1 MPFFFRV
8 FPLFIFLLFGNGRF
22 VRAQVSVS
30 ETVVWL
36 DSILAHRE
44 PPVLRNPKD
53 NPEGFEPT
61 LSLREDL
68 SGTRIEDGKYG
79 PLKPGLAMALRP
91 VGKYNLEI
99 DNGLGKIILTY
110 REEQIQLTQTTTTI
124 EQAPFWIRLTGSTRD
139 TVLWKKD
146 ALSIT
151 AYLAL
156 ASGLV
161 SPADIPIEPSRWMSV
176 LASLEQNLFFSEEL
190 ADIRPSAIPA
200 THPFIHDLAEYLN
213 QYARGHAPS
222 FGSAPLNPPPS
233 TTSGPSYFSLQDMQ
247 RHYDSPL
254 ISDVA
259 TELRSSGKRIERGE
273 GKGLNTAAIVGGLTD
288 FAIERAKE
296 EFSIAL
302 LERMQYSINGSEK
315 GEGLRELRVLFPQT
329 WGFFSGQQKMSNF
342 KNILPSARAS
352 FLKDL
357 QTLGTQVQ
365 ELLSIPPYDTLK
377 HNKDIYNLALF
388 YDIASMAYQGMP
400 LDTLLGNVAS
410 RLNRRQ
416 EQLFLQGNQDLASNH
431 TTKADLIVLQ
441 TKLSSISADLDEL
454 GKDIL
459 RKNTSIESVQFLQL
473 ETAASRIGPA
483 ARAEYSNLY
492 DEYWD
497 EITRRSQSLTQW
509 MAKDRHE
516 QLQNIPRQL
525 EGLRYYDQLLRYPK
539 LENYPNY
546 FGQTPDTLHLIA
558 SGVELSRKLVNP
570 PPGEQP
576 MPEFMVGYYRYLQGV
591 EQVIKEKTALFS
603 TFSPDTL
610 RARRR
615 DLDTKRSALAQQLE
629 ADSAFWSTQNKRGL
643 EDHIAALR
651 FLKNALDTINDP
663 SWRIADNLDP
673 TVLKDAVQHYEQ
685 RLKTAEGWARE
696 RMDTLR
702 NASGVNHPMPPA
714 LNWQSPTVTTYPVS
728 QDTEA
733 RLNRITATAREIDSL
748 LLRMDTTYIPQIHT
762 SRNQA
767 LLLSNIAEMSLAVLS
782 CLKAPEG
789 SPTQYITPTEFWDLM
804 RDDRSRNLF
813 LGLVQERVQKVS
825 NNSSLSPKNVAVVTS
840 RFVDIAFQAD
850 QLLDSLRNPTRTERR
865 FSDYLP
871 LVGLGVDLLVT
882 VIENPLIANDREDP
896 MAIAAAKELTS
907 FPKVTGHAFSLF
919 NDLQA
924 ERYGSAVQNLV
935 NMLSTVATS
944 SPSVE
949 SRWQRTSQE
958 LLFYGNFMANVASAQ
973 NAEDMKS
980 ALLGAALPPGSSRV
994 KREEPFNIGLN
1005 TYLGLGGG
1013 CEVLNNTGDDKRTA
1027 GTIGL
1032 SLPVG
1037 LSVSWKFKKEHALS
1051 YSVLLS
1057 VLDLGAVAAFRLGDP
1072 NAEALP
1078 DLKIENFVAPGAYFL
1093 FNIPRSPF
1101 SMGVG
1106 SQYGPRVRSIT
1117 TANGIQSQ
1125 ASAWRWGGFI
1135 GMDVPIFSFSTM
1147 RVRTR

>member
-44 PPVLRNPKD
+44 IPVLRNPKD
-53 NPEGFEPT
+53 NPEGFEAT

-68 SGTRIEDGKYG
+68 SGTRMEDGKYE

-110 REEQIQLTQTTTTI
+110 GEEQIQLTQTTTV
-124 EQAPFWIRLTGSTRD
+124 EQAPFWIRTTGRTTD
-139 TVLWKKD
+139 FVLWKKD

-161 SPADIPIEPSRWMSV
+161 SPADIPVEPSRWMSV

-213 QYARGHAPS
+213 QYAREHAPS

-247 RHYDSPL
+247 RHYDNPL

-302 LERMQYSINGSEK
+302 LERMQYSINGNKK
-315 GEGLRELRVLFPQT
+315 GEGLRELRILFPQT
-329 WGFFSGQQKMSNF
+329 WGFFSGQQKLSNF
-342 KNILPSARAS
+342 KNLLPSARAS

-400 LDTLLGNVAS
+400 LDTLLENVAS

-416 EQLFLQGNQDLASNH
+416 EQLFLQGNQDLASKS
-431 TTKADLIVLQ
+431 TARPDLTVLQ

-459 RKNTSIESVQFLQL
+459 RENTTIEAIHFSNL
-473 ETAASRIGPA
+473 ETAASAIGA
-483 ARAEYSNLY
+483 DARAEYRKLY

-497 EITRRSQSLTQW
+497 EITRRNQTLVQW

-516 QLQNIPRQL
+516 QLRNIPRQL
-525 EGLRYYDQLLRYPK
+525 EGLRYYDQLLRYPR

-546 FGQTPDTLHLIA
+546 FGQAPDSVQLVA

-570 PPGEQP
+570 PPGEQS
-576 MPEFMVGYYRYLQGV
+576 MPEFMTEYYRYLQGV
-591 EQVIKEKTALFS
+591 EQSIQEKTALFQAS
-603 TFSPDTL
+603 SPNAL
-610 RARRR
+610 QARKR
-615 DLDTKRSALAQQLE
+615 DLDAKRSTLERQLE
-629 ADSAFWSTQNKRGL
+629 ADSAFWSTQNKRRI

-651 FLKNALDTINDP
+651 FLKNALNPANDP
-663 SWRIADNLDP
+663 SWRIAENLNP
-673 TVLKDAVQHYEQ
+673 TALKDALLLYEQ
-685 RLKTAEGWARE
+685 RLKTAEKWARE

-702 NASGVNHPMPPA
+702 AASGTAHPMPPA
-714 LNWQSPTVTTYPVS
+714 LEWQSPTVTTSPVS
-728 QDTEA
+728 QDTTEA
-733 RLNRITATAREIDSL
+733 LLNRITATARGINSL

-782 CLKAPEG
+782 CLKAPDG
-789 SPTQYITPTEFWDLM
+789 SPTKYLTPTEFWDLM

-850 QLLDSLRNPTRTERR
+850 QLLDSLRNPTQTERR

-882 VIENPLIANDREDP
+882 VIENPLITNDRKDP
-896 MAIAAAKELTS
+896 LAIAAAKELTS

-919 NDLQA
+919 SDLQA

-935 NMLSTVATS
+935 NMLSTVAIA

-973 NAEDMKS
+973 NADDMRS

-1013 CEVLNNTGDDKRTA
+1013 VEVLNNTGDGKRTA

-1101 SMGVG
+1101 SLGVG

-1117 TANGIQSQ
+1117 ANGVQSQ

>member
-1 MPFFFRV
+1 MPSFFR
-8 FPLFIFLLFGNGRF
+8 
-22 VRAQVSVS
+22 
-30 ETVVWL
+30 
-36 DSILAHRE
+36 
-44 PPVLRNPKD
+44 
-53 NPEGFEPT
+53 T
-61 LSLREDL
+61 LSLCILFFYSDIQLAPGQTLTLDNVSWIGSALDSLAIAKLDTLLSSSADLIPTQDLYGVQL
-68 SGTRIEDGKYG
+68 SGGRALQIGSQVIMPRMAGKYDLVVNYG
-79 PLKPGLAMALRP
+79 TIA
-91 VGKYNLEI
+91 
-99 DNGLGKIILTY
+99 LTY
-110 REEQIQLTQTTTTI
+110 GGQQIQLTQTTTI
-124 EQAPFWIRLTGSTRD
+124 EQAPFWIRTTGGAQD
-139 TVLWKKD
+139 TVLWKD
-146 ALSIT
+146 DVISIV
-151 AYLAL
+151 AYLTL

-161 SPADIPIEPSRWMSV
+161 SPADVPVEPSRWMSI
-176 LASLEQNLFFSEEL
+176 LSSLEKNSFFSVEL
-190 ADIRPSAIPA
+190 GDIRPSAIPPK
-200 THPFIHDLAEYLN
+200 HPLLYELAGHLNRHVSEY
-213 QYARGHAPS
+213 AHFFAS
-222 FGSAPLNPPPS
+222 TPLSPQPS

-273 GKGLNTAAIVGGLTD
+273 GKGLNTSAIVGGLTD

-302 LERMQYSINGSEK
+302 LERMQYSINGSDK
-315 GEGLRELRVLFPQT
+315 GEGLRELRILFPQT
-329 WGFFSGQQKMSNF
+329 WGFFSGQQKLSNF
-342 KNILPSARAS
+342 KNLLPSARAS

-400 LDTLLGNVAS
+400 LDTLLENVAS

-416 EQLFLQGNQDLASNH
+416 EQLFLQGNLDLAS
-431 TTKADLIVLQ
+431 KSSARLDLTNVQ
-441 TKLSSISADLDEL
+441 AKLSTISADLDILGDSLLVRNPPPFDTLDEL
-454 GKDIL
+454 ARLITNRALEAKIREENYTL
-459 RKNTSIESVQFLQL
+459 FLEYL
-473 ETAASRIGPA
+473 AET
-483 ARAEYSNLY
+483 N
-492 DEYWD
+492 
-497 EITRRSQSLTQW
+497 RRNQTLIQW

-516 QLQNIPRQL
+516 QLRNIPRQL

-539 LENYPNY
+539 LDNYPNY
-546 FGQTPDTLHLIA
+546 FGEAPDTLQLAA

-570 PPGEQP
+570 PPGEQS

-591 EQVIKEKTALFS
+591 EQVVRDRTAVLEAS
-603 TFSPDTL
+603 SGNALQARKDRLDLARDTL
-610 RARRR
+610 V
-615 DLDTKRSALAQQLE
+615 QQLGE
-629 ADSAFWSTQNKRGL
+629 EIAFIQNGVNIPIPFK
-643 EDHIAALR
+643 EDHIQAYTFLKAAL
-651 FLKNALDTINDP
+651 ASDADTILN
-663 SWRIADNLDP
+663 P
-673 TVLKDAVQHYEQ
+673 TILSIDAVQRYEQ
-685 RLKTAEGWARE
+685 HLKTAEKWARE

-702 NASGVNHPMPPA
+702 KAIGTVNHPMPPA
-714 LNWQSPTVTTYPVS
+714 LNWQSPTVTTSPVS

-733 RLNRITATAREIDSL
+733 LLNRITATAREIDSL

-782 CLKAPEG
+782 CLKAPDG

-850 QLLDSLRNPTRTERR
+850 RLLDSLRNPTRTERR

-919 NDLQA
+919 SDLQA

-935 NMLSTVATS
+935 NMLSTVAIA
-944 SPSVE
+944 SPNVE

-973 NAEDMKS
+973 NADDMRS

-994 KREEPFNIGLN
+994 KREESFNIGLN

-1013 CEVLNNTGDDKRTA
+1013 VEVLNKGDAMNKTA

-1101 SMGVG
+1101 SLGVG

-1125 ASAWRWGGFI
+1125 ASAWRWGAFV

>member
-1 MPFFFRV
+1 MQSRLHFFS
-8 FPLFIFLLFGNGRF
+8 LFLFLLFSNIPL
-22 VRAQVSVS
+22 VLSQTPVSK
-30 ETVVWL
+30 TVAWL
-36 DSILAHRE
+36 DSALAHRE
-44 PPVLRNPKD
+44 MPILRIPQD
-53 NPEGFEPT
+53 NPEGFEAP
-61 LSLREDL
+61 LSLGEDL
-68 SGTRIEDGKYG
+68 SGTKVEDGLYG
-79 PLKPGLAMALRP
+79 SLKPGLTVALRLA
-91 VGKYNLEI
+91 GKYNL
-99 DNGLGKIILTY
+99 NMGNANGKIVLAY
-110 REEQIQLTQTTTTI
+110 AEEQIQLTQTTTI
-124 EQAPFWIRLTGSTRD
+124 EQAPFWVRTIPGEPNL
-139 TVLWKKD
+139 VIWKKD
-146 ALSIT
+146 ALSIA

-156 ASGLV
+156 ASGLI

-176 LASLEQNLFFSEEL
+176 LSSLEKNLFFSEEL
-190 ADIRPSAIPA
+190 ADIRPSAIPV
-200 THPFIHDLAEYLN
+200 THPLVHGLAGQLNRYASEYA
-213 QYARGHAPS
+213 QS
-222 FGSAPLNPPPS
+222 FEATPQSAPPS
-233 TTSGPSYFSLQDMQ
+233 ATSGPSYFSLQDMQ
-247 RHYDSPL
+247 KHYDTPL

-259 TELRSSGKRIERGE
+259 TELRSTGKRIERGE
-273 GKGLNTAAIVGGLTD
+273 EKGLNTAAIVAGLTD

-302 LERMQYSINGSEK
+302 LERMQYSINGSKK

-329 WGFFSGQQKMSNF
+329 WGFFSGQQKLSSF
-342 KNILPSARAS
+342 KNLLPSARAS

-400 LDTLLGNVAS
+400 LDTLLENVAS

-416 EQLFLQGNQDLASNH
+416 EQLFLQGNQDLASNY
-431 TTKADLIVLQ
+431 TTKADLTVLQ
-441 TKLSSISADLDEL
+441 TKLSSISTDLDAL

-459 RKNTSIESVQFLQL
+459 RENTYIESVQFLQL
-473 ETAASRIGPA
+473 ETAASAIG
-483 ARAEYSNLY
+483 AEATAEFTNLY
-492 DEYWD
+492 NEYWD
-497 EITRRSQSLTQW
+497 EITRRNQSLTQW

-516 QLQNIPRQL
+516 QLRNIPQQL
-525 EGLRYYDQLLRYPK
+525 QGLRYYDQLLRYPK
-539 LENYPNY
+539 LDNYPYY
-546 FGQTPDTLHLIA
+546 FGQAPDTLQLIA

-570 PPGEQP
+570 PPGEQS
-576 MPEFMVGYYRYLQGV
+576 MPAFMVEYYRYLQGM
-591 EQVIKEKTALFS
+591 QQSIQEKIALFQAS
-603 TFSPDTL
+603 SPNAL
-610 RARRR
+610 QARKR
-615 DLDTKRSALAQQLE
+615 DLDAKRSALEQQLE
-629 ADSAFWSTQNKRGL
+629 ADSSFWSTQNKRGL

-651 FLKNALDTINDP
+651 FLNNALNPANDP
-663 SWRIADNLDP
+663 SWRIAGDLNP
-673 TVLKDAVQHYEQ
+673 TALKDALQRYEQ
-685 RLKTAEGWARE
+685 RLKTAEIWARE
-696 RMDTLR
+696 RMAALR
-702 NASGVNHPMPPA
+702 KASGTAHPMPPA
-714 LNWQSPTVTTYPVS
+714 LEWQSPTAATAPVS
-728 QDTEA
+728 QETET
-733 RLNRITATAREIDSL
+733 RLNRIAATAQGIDSL
-748 LLRMDTTYIPQIHT
+748 LLRMDTTYIPQIRT

-782 CLKAPEG
+782 CLKVSPEG
-789 SPTQYITPTEFWDLM
+789 RPTEYIQPTEFWDLM

-825 NNSSLSPKNVAVVTS
+825 NKSSLSPKSVAVVTS

-850 QLLDSLRNPTRTERR
+850 RLLDSLRNPTRTERR

-882 VIENPLIANDREDP
+882 VIENPLTTSDREDRL
-896 MAIAAAKELTS
+896 AKEAVKELAS

-919 NDLQA
+919 SDLQA

-935 NMLSTVATS
+935 NMLSTVAAS
-944 SPSVE
+944 SPNVE
-949 SRWQRTSQE
+949 SRWQRASQE

-973 NAEDMKS
+973 TAEDMKS

-1057 VLDLGAVAAFRLGDP
+1057 VLDLGAVAAFRIGDP
-1072 NAEALP
+1072 GAEALP

-1101 SMGVG
+1101 SLGVG

>member
-1 MPFFFRV
+1 MQSRFRFFS
-8 FPLFIFLLFGNGRF
+8 LFLFLLFSNIQF
-22 VRAQVSVS
+22 VSSQTPVS

-36 DSILAHRE
+36 DSALAHRE
-44 PPVLRNPKD
+44 IPVLHVPQD
-53 NPEGFEPT
+53 NPEGFEAPLT
-61 LSLREDL
+61 LGEDL
-68 SGTRIEDGKYG
+68 SGTRLEDGQYSS
-79 PLKPGLAMALRP
+79 LKPGLTVALRLA
-91 VGKYNLEI
+91 GKYKLNI
-99 DNGLGKIILTY
+99 DHGTGKIVLAY
-110 REEQIQLTQTTTTI
+110 GGQHIQLTQNTTI

-139 TVLWKKD
+139 TVLWKED
-146 ALSIT
+146 ALSIV

-161 SPADIPIEPSRWMSV
+161 SPADIPVEPSRWMSI
-176 LASLEQNLFFSEEL
+176 LSSLEKNSFFSAEL
-190 ADIRPSAIPA
+190 ADIRPSVIPT
-200 THPFIHDLAEYLN
+200 THPFIHDLAEHLK
-213 QYARGHAPS
+213 QYATGHAQFFES
-222 FGSAPLNPPPS
+222 VPLNPPLS
-233 TTSGPSYFSLQDMQ
+233 ATSGPSYFSLQDMQ
-247 RHYDSPL
+247 KHYDNPL

-259 TELRSSGKRIERGE
+259 TELRSAGKRIARGE

-315 GEGLRELRVLFPQT
+315 GEGLRELRILFPQT
-329 WGFFSGQQKMSNF
+329 WGFFSGQQKLSNF
-342 KNILPSARAS
+342 KNLLPSARAS

-400 LDTLLGNVAS
+400 LDTLLENVAS

-416 EQLFLQGNQDLASNH
+416 EQLFLQGNQDLASNQ
-431 TTKADLIVLQ
+431 TTKPDLTVLQ
-441 TKLSSISADLDEL
+441 TKLSSISADLDTL

-459 RKNTSIESVQFLQL
+459 RKNITIEATGFFDL
-473 ETAASRIGPA
+473 EMAASAIGA
-483 ARAEYSNLY
+483 QAIEEYRKLY
-492 DEYWD
+492 DGYLD
-497 EITRRSQSLTQW
+497 ETTRRNESLILW

-525 EGLRYYDQLLRYPK
+525 EGFRYYEQLLRYPK

-546 FGQTPDTLHLIA
+546 FGEAPDTLQLIA

-591 EQVIKEKTALFS
+591 EQVIKEKTALFR
-603 TFSPDTL
+603 TFSPNAL
-610 RARRR
+610 QARKR
-615 DLDTKRSALAQQLE
+615 DLDAKRSTLERQLE
-629 ADSAFWSTQNKRGL
+629 ADSAFWSTQKERRL

-673 TVLKDAVQHYEQ
+673 TALKDAVQRYEQ

-702 NASGVNHPMPPA
+702 AASGIAHPMPPA
-714 LNWQSPTVTTYPVS
+714 LEWQSPTVTTSPVS
-728 QDTEA
+728 QDIEA
-733 RLNRITATAREIDSL
+733 RLNRITATARDINSL
-748 LLRMDTTYIPQIHT
+748 ILRMDTTHIPQIHT

-782 CLKAPEG
+782 CLKAPDG
-789 SPTQYITPTEFWDLM
+789 SPTKYLTPTEFWDLM

-813 LGLVQERVQKVS
+813 LGLVQEHVQKVS

-882 VIENPLIANDREDP
+882 VIENPLIANDRKDP
-896 MAIAAAKELTS
+896 LAIAAAKELTS

-919 NDLQA
+919 SDLQA
-924 ERYGSAVQNLV
+924 ERYGSAIQNLV

-944 SPSVE
+944 SPNVE

-973 NAEDMKS
+973 NADDMRS

-994 KREEPFNIGLN
+994 KREESFNIGLN

-1013 CEVLNNTGDDKRTA
+1013 VEVLNNGDAMNKTA

-1072 NAEALP
+1072 GAEALP

-1101 SMGVG
+1101 SLGVG

-1117 TANGIQSQ
+1117 AANGVQSQ